1 MNVSQTPK
9 LPARSH
15 KMSAVSLIAF
25 FRFVLRG
32 VRFAIFRGSP
42 RMLGPNTQK
51 PCQIGHPI
59 AIYLHRSSTQVCLLP
74 DG

>member
-1 MNVSQTPK
+1 
-9 LPARSH
+9 
-15 KMSAVSLIAF
+15 
-25 FRFVLRG
+25 
-32 VRFAIFRGSP
+32 
-42 RMLGPNTQK
+42 MLGPNTQK